1 MSKPALLSL
10 HQALKKSF
18 QSLEEN
24 QKVWNSILDEC
35 KPVLDSLGNLADQ
48 LIALSNVKIEQGPL
62 NQFPE
67 LHERLRFKLLLAM
80 DTVLGKLGEKMC
92 SLQTV
97 RDSVGNQV
105 TAVFQVYEQHADALD
120 LTACLQR
127 SAVAPSIADML
138 EWLQDAE
145 RYYRQQYIRRK
156 TLLQELKPNDLSDL
170 QSAPKRWE
178 ALATPNGEDRIS
190 DALFRVSLFLD
201 AQ

>member
-48 LIALSNVKIEQGPL
+48 LIALSNVKIERGPL

-80 DTVLGKLGEKMC
+80 DTVLGKLGEKICTVQGVTVLGCSVTVALWLMEATC
-92 SLQTV
+92 CHRLWSTYKCSDNSLQ
-97 RDSVGNQV
+97 
-105 TAVFQVYEQHADALD
+105 
-120 LTACLQR
+120 
-127 SAVAPSIADML
+127 
-138 EWLQDAE
+138 
-145 RYYRQQYIRRK
+145 
-156 TLLQELKPNDLSDL
+156 
-170 QSAPKRWE
+170 
-178 ALATPNGEDRIS
+178 
-190 DALFRVSLFLD
+190 
-201 AQ
+201 